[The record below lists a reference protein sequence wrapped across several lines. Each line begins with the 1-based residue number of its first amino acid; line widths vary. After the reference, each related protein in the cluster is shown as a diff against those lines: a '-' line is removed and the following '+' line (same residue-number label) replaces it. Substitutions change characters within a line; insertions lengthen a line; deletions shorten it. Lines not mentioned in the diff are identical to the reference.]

1 MNKFKAIGLIVL
13 SIFLIELSSE
23 AFITSYGNNNYPYNN
38 RYYSTRNSNPYSSDL
53 SRMENFLFGR
63 TYRNSSNN
71 SRLNRIEQHLFNQTY
86 GNMSIAKRLNNA
98 LANYRGDYYY
108 DNPPRPYYSNSSNR
122 YYRPN
127 TTIRNR
133 VLNTLVGQ
141 PTGYTPM
148 INHQHNLPPMFNGGA
163 FGPSYSTS
171 YSGPRGYGQQNY
183 YRPTMTGAGI
193 HILD

>member
-23 AFITSYGNNNYPYNN
+23 AFITSYGNSSYPYNN
-38 RYYSTRNSNPYSSDL
+38 SIYSSKNDNPYSSDL
-53 SRMENFLFGR
+53 SRIENFLFGR

-86 GNMSIAKRLNNA
+86 SNMSVAKRLNNA

-108 DNPPRPYYSNSSNR
+108 DNQPRRYYNTQNR

-127 TTIRNR
+127 TTVRNR
-133 VLNTLVGQ
+133 VLNTLIGQ

-148 INHQHNLPPMFNGGA
+148 VRNTHNLPPIFNGG
-163 FGPSYSTS
+163 FSPSYNTS
-171 YSGPRGYGQQNY
+171 YSGPHGFGQQNY